1 MQGTALRSQLRTNV
15 PGHQVLTGTVTVNS
29 SGVPAVG
36 NGKQFTVGR
45 GVLSLTIAT
54 TPTIVN
60 APDATY
66 ANVPVTTASGSTAL
80 CSLTVSGGSGVISA
94 ASVTAPGY
102 DYTAAAAMSVAVG
115 SLFWTASSLATSL
128 TLTAGTYFIPIVA
141 NGSTITGSGMVAR
154 VVASATAITSV
165 TVNPT
170 TQSSTSLGSGYGTSA
185 FTYNIPANALYSGS
199 PAIASAFTLT
209 PNANIS
215 VGSITPVI
223 TGNISVIYSGQVVST
238 VSAQATPIAT
248 VGDTAFTVTFRHGGK
263 LYSNFGTL
271 KNVTSGTPNVAD
283 LTFSSATPGDGDGFA
298 FSIVTTD
305 TEIAV

>member
-15 PGHQVLTGTVTVNS
+15 PGHQVLSGTVTVT
-29 SGVPAVG
+29 SGNPAIG
-36 NGKQFTVGR
+36 AGKQFTVGK
-45 GVLSLTIAT
+45 GVLSLTLAT

-60 APDATY
+60 APNATY

-80 CSLTVSGGSGVISA
+80 CSLTTPSA
-94 ASVTAPGY
+94 VVTAATVTAPGY

-115 SLFWTASSLATSL
+115 SLFWAASLLATSL
-128 TLTAGTYFIPIVA
+128 TLTAGTYFIPIVG
-141 NGSTITGSGMVAR
+141 NGGTIIGSGMVAR
-154 VVASATAITSV
+154 VVTSATAITSV

-170 TQSSTSLGSGYGTSA
+170 TQSGTSLGSGYGTSA
-185 FTYNIPANALYSGS
+185 ITYNIPADALYSGS
-199 PAIASAFTLT
+199 PAIASAFVLT

-215 VGSITPVI
+215 GGSITPVI
-223 TGNISVIYSGQVVST
+223 TGNISVIYPGQVVST

-248 VGDTAFTVTFRHGGK
+248 VGDTAFTVTFRYGGK

>member
-45 GVLSLTIAT
+45 GVLSLTIGS

-60 APDATY
+60 APNATY

-102 DYTAAAAMSVAVG
+102 DYTAAVAMSVAVG

-128 TLTAGTYFIPIVA
+128 TLTAGTYFIPIVG

-185 FTYNIPANALYSGS
+185 ITYSIPAGALYSGS
-199 PAIASAFTLT
+199 PAIASAFVLT

-248 VGDTAFTVTFRHGGK
+248 TGDTAFTVTFRHGGK

-271 KNVTSGTPNVAD
+271 TNVGSGPTAS
-283 LTFSSATPGDGDGFA
+283 LTFLSATPGDGDGFA

>member
-1 MQGTALRSQLRTNV
+1 
-15 PGHQVLTGTVTVNS
+15 VLTGTVTVNS

-45 GVLSLTIAT
+45 GVLSLTLGS

-80 CSLTVSGGSGVISA
+80 CSLTTASA
-94 ASVTAPGY
+94 VVTAATVTAPGY
-102 DYTAAAAMSVAVG
+102 DYTAAVAMSVAVG

-170 TQSSTSLGSGYGTSA
+170 TQTRTSLGSGYGTSA
-185 FTYNIPANALYSGS
+185 ITYNIPADALYSGS

-223 TGNISVIYSGQVVST
+223 TGNISVIYPGQVVST

-271 KNVTSGTPNVAD
+271 TNVGSGPTAS
-283 LTFSSATPGDGDGFA
+283 LTFLSATPGDGDGFA

>member
-1 MQGTALRSQLRTNV
+1 M
-15 PGHQVLTGTVTVNS
+15 GTVTVNS
-29 SGVPAVG
+29 SGVPAIG
-36 NGKQFTVGR
+36 NGKRFTVGR
-45 GVLSLTIAT
+45 GVLSLTLGS
-54 TPTIVN
+54 TPTIAN

-80 CSLTVSGGSGVISA
+80 CSLTTASA
-94 ASVTAPGY
+94 VVTAATVTAPGY
-102 DYTAAAAMSVAVG
+102 DYTAAVAMSVAVG
-115 SLFWTASSLATSL
+115 SLFWHATSLATSL

-141 NGSTITGSGMVAR
+141 NGVTITGSGMVAR

-170 TQSSTSLGSGYGTSA
+170 TQTRTSLGSGYGTSA
-185 FTYNIPANALYSGS
+185 ITYSIPADALYSGS

-215 VGSITPVI
+215 AGSITPVI
-223 TGNISVIYSGQVVST
+223 TGNISVIYPGQVVST

-248 VGDTAFTVTFRHGGK
+248 VGDTAFTVTFRYGGK

-271 KNVTSGTPNVAD
+271 TNVDSGPTAS
-283 LTFSSATPGDGDGFA
+283 LTFLSATPGDGDGFA

>member
-15 PGHQVLTGTVTVNS
+15 PGHQVLSGTVTVT
-29 SGVPAVG
+29 SGNPAIG
-36 NGKQFTVGR
+36 AGKQFTVGK
-45 GVLSLTIAT
+45 GVLSLTLAT
-54 TPTIVN
+54 TPTIAN
-60 APDATY
+60 APNATY

-80 CSLTVSGGSGVISA
+80 CSLTTASA
-94 ASVTAPGY
+94 VVTAATVTAPGY

-115 SLFWTASSLATSL
+115 SLFWHASSLATSL
-128 TLTAGTYFIPIVA
+128 TLTAGTYFIPIVG
-141 NGSTITGSGMVAR
+141 NGGTITGSGMVAR
-154 VVASATAITSV
+154 VVTSATAITSV

-170 TQSSTSLGSGYGTSA
+170 TQSGTSLGSGYGTSA
-185 FTYNIPANALYSGS
+185 ITYNIPADALYSGS
-199 PAIASAFTLT
+199 PAIASAFVLT

-223 TGNISVIYSGQVVST
+223 TGNISVIYPGQVVST

-248 VGDTAFTVTFRHGGK
+248 VGDTAFTVTFRYGGK